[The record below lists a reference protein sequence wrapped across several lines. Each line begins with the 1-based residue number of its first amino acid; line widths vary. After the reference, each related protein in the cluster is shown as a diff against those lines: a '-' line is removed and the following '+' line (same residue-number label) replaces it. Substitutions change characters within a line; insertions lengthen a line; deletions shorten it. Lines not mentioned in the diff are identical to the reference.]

1 MHIMVGNGEIHFVYN
16 EIKCL
21 SINLYSQWNS
31 HNRFGKGFHPPPCPP
46 YSRISLQRR
55 LFPGRGF
62 PKRTIGI
69 SVLLWITGLVDI
81 YAIAYFLALRMNRTH
96 LQRIPALD
104 VVGTLATRSITF
116 TRLIKVLTDLCI
128 RRETLSQ
135 LRSLL
140 SSKINTSSSSSTST
154 SKQTNIMS
162 INTNT
167 NTGIHIC
174 ETTAKVKT
182 QYK

>member
-1 MHIMVGNGEIHFVYN
+1 MVKYISYIMKLSVSVLIYIHNGTPTIDLE
-16 EIKCL
+16 
-21 SINLYSQWNS
+21 
-31 HNRFGKGFHPPPCPP
+31 RGFTPLPAPL
-46 YSRISLQRR
+46 SLQRR

-81 YAIAYFLALRMNRTH
+81 YAIVYFLALRMNRTQ

-140 SSKINTSSSSSTST
+140 SSKINISSSSAASTY
-154 SKQTNIMS
+154 KETNIMP
-162 INTNT
+162 I
-167 NTGIHIC
+167 
-174 ETTAKVKT
+174 K
-182 QYK
+182 

>member
-1 MHIMVGNGEIHFVYN
+1 MKPLLEKGDLDNWNGYFDNDNVQTLFLDGIVMHIMVGNGEIHFVYN
-16 EIKCL
+16 ETKCPR
-21 SINLYSQWNS
+21 INLYSQWNS

-46 YSRISLQRR
+46 C
-55 LFPGRGF
+55 RGF
-62 PKRTIGI
+62 PKRTIRI

-81 YAIAYFLALRMNRTH
+81 YAIVYFLALRMNRTH

-140 SSKINTSSSSSTST
+140 SSKINTSSSSSAST
-154 SKQTNIMS
+154 YKETNIMP
-162 INTNT
+162 I
-167 NTGIHIC
+167 
-174 ETTAKVKT
+174 K
-182 QYK
+182 